1 MASNPF
7 QPPAAAGLFI
17 HCRPGFEADC
27 AAELAHRGPA
37 AGLHGYPRAGAAEAF
52 LTYHLAEPADA
63 RRLLEDLGFS
73 ALVFARD
80 ALALHATVDNLPEG
94 DRTGPIVAALHDA
107 PRLYSG
113 LSIEHPDTN
122 EGKAVSRFIT
132 RFRRPLESAL
142 EKAGIRFK
150 AGGPAPTLHLIFPDS
165 SRVYVAFSFPGLGS
179 PWPMGIP
186 RLRFPRSAPSR
197 STLKLEE
204 AFKLFVDASALKPGM
219 TAVDLGAAPGG
230 WTWQFVQRGI
240 HVTAV
245 DNGPMDAALMA
256 SGLVEHQRFDAF
268 RFRPRKR
275 VDWLVC
281 DMVEKPSRVG
291 TLVAQ
296 WLTRGDCR
304 QAIFNLKL
312 PMKQRHTAVG
322 QALAGIARSTRQA
335 GMAVELRC
343 KQLYHDRE
351 EVTVHAL
358 VRSQRESR

>member
-1 MASNPF
+1 
-7 QPPAAAGLFI
+7 
-17 HCRPGFEADC
+17 
-27 AAELAHRGPA
+27 
-37 AGLHGYPRAGAAEAF
+37 
-52 LTYHLAEPADA
+52 
-63 RRLLEDLGFS
+63 
-73 ALVFARD
+73 
-80 ALALHATVDNLPEG
+80 
-94 DRTGPIVAALHDA
+94 
-107 PRLYSG
+107 
-113 LSIEHPDTN
+113 
-122 EGKAVSRFIT
+122 
-132 RFRRPLESAL
+132 
-142 EKAGIRFK
+142 
-150 AGGPAPTLHLIFPDS
+150 
-165 SRVYVAFSFPGLGS
+165 
-179 PWPMGIP
+179 MGIP

-245 DNGPMDAALMA
+245 DNGPMDLALMG
-256 SGLVEHQRFDAF
+256 SGLVDHQRLDAF
-268 RFRPRKR
+268 RFRPPKR

-281 DMVEKPSRVG
+281 DMVEKPSRVAA
-291 TLVAQ
+291 LIAQ

-312 PMKQRHTAVG
+312 PMKKRHAAVERALTAIEAAT
-322 QALAGIARSTRQA
+322 QQA

-358 VRSQRESR
+358 VRPRRESR

>member
-1 MASNPF
+1 MASNSP

-27 AAELAHRGPA
+27 AAELAQRGA
-37 AGLHGYPRAGAAEAF
+37 SAGLHGYTRAAGADAF
-52 LTYHLAEPADA
+52 LTYHLTQPADA
-63 RRLLEDLGFS
+63 EGLLAELGFS
-73 ALVFARD
+73 TLVFARD
-80 ALALHATVDNLPEG
+80 VLALHAIVEDLPEG
-94 DRTGPIVAALHDA
+94 DRAGPVVAALRDA

-122 EGKAVSRFIT
+122 EGKAVSRFIS

-142 EKAGIRFK
+142 ESAGIRFK
-150 AGGPAPTLHLIFPDS
+150 SGAPAPSLHLIFPDS
-165 SRVYVAFSFPGLGS
+165 GRAYLAFSFPRHGA

-219 TAVDLGAAPGG
+219 SAVDLGAAPGG

-245 DNGPMDAALMA
+245 DNGPMDPALMA
-256 SGLVEHQRFDAF
+256 SGLVDHQRLDAF
-268 RFRPRKR
+268 RFRPPKR

-281 DMVEKPSRVG
+281 DMVEKPSRVAA
-291 TLVAQ
+291 LIAQ

-312 PMKQRHTAVG
+312 PMKKRHAAVERALTAIEAAT
-322 QALAGIARSTRQA
+322 QQA

-358 VRSQRESR
+358 VRPRRESR